1 MLSAARIEGQR
12 LMAWRFRNRAR
23 RTVRGLYAATP
34 QLVPPR
40 TVAIVLGALTVLGM
54 ILLTVFGA
62 R

>member
-1 MLSAARIEGQR
+1 
-12 LMAWRFRNRAR
+12 MAWRFRHQAR
-23 RTVRGLYAATP
+23 RIVGGLYAATP

-54 ILLTVFGA
+54 ILLTVFGG

>member
-1 MLSAARIEGQR
+1 
-12 LMAWRFRNRAR
+12 MAWRFRHQAR
-23 RTVRGLYAATP
+23 RIVGGLYAATP